1 VDQTRNRG
9 GHGIQEKV
17 VVEELTAAGLEVE
30 KIVGVY
36 KKKTDRFTSL
46 Q

>member
-1 VDQTRNRG
+1 
-9 GHGIQEKV
+9 V